1 MSVRVRVVI
10 HTALSLRTRSL
21 APLFVA
27 MLAMGGGCS
36 PSQQDPRNEFQ
47 TTLAIDADGA
57 ATVTRQL
64 QAGSYLLE
72 IRETDIDL
80 RLLLDAPGVH
90 TEYTDMVPRHG
101 VLYAVVSLRAPGEA
115 RVTARSADHQ

>member
-1 MSVRVRVVI
+1 MSVRVRVVT
-10 HTALSLRTRSL
+10 HTACSLRTRSL

-27 MLAMGGGCS
+27 MLAIGGGCS
-36 PSQQDPRNEFQ
+36 PSQQDPRNEFE
-47 TTLAIDADGA
+47 TILEIDAEGA

-90 TEYTDMVPRHG
+90 TESTDMVPRHG
-101 VLYAVVSLRAPGEA
+101 VLLVKVGTPKGGTR
-115 RVTARSADHQ
+115 